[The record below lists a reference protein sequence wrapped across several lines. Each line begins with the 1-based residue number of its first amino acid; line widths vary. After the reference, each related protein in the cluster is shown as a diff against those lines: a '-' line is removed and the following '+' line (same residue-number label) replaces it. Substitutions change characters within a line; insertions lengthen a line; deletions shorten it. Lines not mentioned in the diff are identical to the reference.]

1 LEKYQEF
8 DMPLYQHILTAVDLG
23 DNGAMVLQQAAALAQ
38 LCDAE
43 LTVLH
48 VVNFS
53 TPPDV
58 DPVIPTMDTI
68 EQQLI
73 AAARKRLDE
82 LLEREA
88 LTNGVAA
95 IVNSG
100 RPKVEIMRIAA
111 REKVDLIVV
120 GAHGHHGI
128 AGLLGSTA
136 DRVVDRATCSVLVV
150 R

>member
-1 LEKYQEF
+1 
-8 DMPLYQHILTAVDLG
+8 MPYQHILTAIDLS
-23 DNGAMVLQQAAALAQ
+23 DNSAMVLQQAAALAQ

-53 TPPDV
+53 IPPDV
-58 DPVIPTMDTI
+58 DPVTPAMDTI
-68 EQQLI
+68 EQELI
-73 AAARKRLDE
+73 EAAQKRLDE
-82 LLEREA
+82 LLERQA
-88 LTNGVAA
+88 LTKAVGT

-136 DRVVDRATCSVLVV
+136 DRVVDRAICSVLVV

>member
-1 LEKYQEF
+1 
-8 DMPLYQHILTAVDLG
+8 MPVYQHILTAIDLG
-23 DNGAMVLQQAAALAQ
+23 DNSAMVLQQAAALAQ

-53 TPPDV
+53 IPPDV
-58 DPVIPTMDTI
+58 DPVIPAMDAI
-68 EQQLI
+68 EQELI
-73 AAARKRLDE
+73 EAAHKRLDE

-88 LTNGVAA
+88 LTKGVGT
-95 IVNSG
+95 IVGSG

-128 AGLLGSTA
+128 GGLLGSTA
-136 DRVVDRATCSVLVV
+136 DRVVDRAVCSVLVV